1 VGDLETP
8 NRVIVIVSDVGMA
21 ADAERATVVPTR

>member
-8 NRVIVIVSDVGMA
+8 NRVIVIVSHAGMA